1 MNRVLSDVLA
11 ILGSNCIYAN
21 GSRNLGVI
29 RTAELSK
36 CLNCVVLTN
45 FNCNTGSHGK
55 FGDHFC
61 EFWDEMSVDL
71 EELFGTGLVEVE
83 ELQSS
88 DM

>member
-11 ILGSNCIYAN
+11 VLGSNSIYAY
-21 GSRNLGVI
+21 GARNLRVV

-36 CLNCVVLTN
+36 CLNRVVLTN
-45 FNCNTGSHGK
+45 FNRDTGSHGK

-61 EFWDEMSVDL
+61 ELGDEITVDL